1 MVVYRHY
8 GGVNMAVRGVAIKDV
23 NNILQSEDIT
33 GNEKLPVSAS
43 QENVPRVITT
53 EELKEYIND
62 GMQQILISGDNIK
75 TVNNESLLGGGNLT
89 VVGGNAIPLTVEEI
103 NSICI

>member
-1 MVVYRHY
+1 
-8 GGVNMAVRGVAIKDV
+8 MAVRGVAIRDV

-33 GNEKLPVSAS
+33 GSEKLPVSAS

-62 GMQQILISGDNIK
+62 GMQQMLISGDNIK
-75 TVNNESLLGGGNLT
+75 TINNESLLGEGNLT
-89 VVGGNAIPLTVEEI
+89 VTGGNAIPLTIEEI